1 MFDTLG
7 RITELRKARNWS
19 VYRLAILSGIPQSTI
34 ATWYQKNLY
43 PPIDKIE
50 ILCETFEI
58 SLSEFFCEGTPKTLT
73 TEQENLLEKW
83 NHLNT
88 RNKKAV
94 LQLINALLQE

>member
-43 PPIDKIE
+43 PPIDKLE

-58 SLSEFFCEGTPKTLT
+58 SLSEFFCEGTPRTLT
-73 TEQENLLEKW
+73 DEQELLLNKW
-83 NHLNT
+83 NQLNS
-88 RNKKAV
+88 RNKKAIF
-94 LQLINALLQE
+94 QIIDTLLQQ